1 MTDEHTHAGSAPHE
15 HEGDAPGH
23 THDAPTTGTTTPVA
37 PVATTAATTTAATT
51 TAPVDVGPS
60 AGGLS
65 MRILLTLL
73 GVALMIGGAFLGWF
87 NFGEVPPG
95 AQVPGA
101 AGIEI
106 SWKIFYD
113 AGVDNPFD
121 ASFFTSAGFISI
133 ILGLLALLGLA
144 LSTGWLTRLAG
155 VLAIVAIVAYAIT
168 LYRVEGADL
177 NIGEIGLGAWFVA
190 LGGLIVLIAGFLG
203 NRRVV
208 TAQVPAA

>member
-23 THDAPTTGTTTPVA
+23 THDEPTTGTTA
-37 PVATTAATTTAATT
+37 PVAAAPAVVPTATT

-65 MRILLTLL
+65 MRIILTLL
-73 GVALMIGGAFLGWF
+73 GAALMIGGAFLGWF
-87 NFGEVPPG
+87 NFGDVPEG

-101 AGIEI
+101 AGIEL
-106 SWKIFYD
+106 SWKVFYD
-113 AGVDNPFD
+113 AGVENPFD
-121 ASFFTSAGFISI
+121 SSFFTSAGFISI

-155 VLAIVAIVAYAIT
+155 ALALVAIVAYAIT

-177 NIGEIGLGAWFVA
+177 NIGELGLGAWLVA

-203 NRRVV
+203 ARRVV

>member
-15 HEGDAPGH
+15 HDGDAPGH
-23 THDAPTTGTTTPVA
+23 THDAPAAATTPVA
-37 PVATTAATTTAATT
+37 PVATTAATT

-65 MRILLTLL
+65 MRIILTLL
-73 GVALMIGGAFLGWF
+73 GAALMIGGAFLGWF
-87 NFGEVPPG
+87 NFGDVPAG
-95 AQVPGA
+95 APVPGN
-101 AGIEI
+101 AGIEM

-113 AGVDNPFD
+113 AGIENPFD
-121 ASFFTSAGFISI
+121 ASFFTSAGFVSI

-155 VLAIVAIVAYAIT
+155 ALALVAIVAYAIT

-177 NIGEIGLGAWFVA
+177 NIGEIGLGAWLVA
-190 LGGLIVLIAGFLG
+190 LGGLVVLIAGFLG
-203 NRRVV
+203 ARRVV
-208 TAQVPAA
+208 TAQIPAA